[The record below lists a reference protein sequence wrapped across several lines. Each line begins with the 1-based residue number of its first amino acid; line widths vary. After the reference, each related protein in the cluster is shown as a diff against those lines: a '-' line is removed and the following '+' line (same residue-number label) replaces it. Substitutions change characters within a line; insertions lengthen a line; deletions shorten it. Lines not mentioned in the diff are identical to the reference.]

1 MSQRISLTRI
11 IALGWYGFRQVFDVK
26 DDVLI
31 SGAYGTGKS
40 ALLDLMQYVL
50 LGEHWRANRAAAGS
64 GAYRGSGE
72 RVSRGRDLV
81 GYCLG
86 DTNQARNGE
95 RHFLRRSGVTLVA
108 LEFTRPKSPHEGQPK
123 RETWGI
129 RLEYSSPSTAPKH
142 TYFAI
147 PDRLDLRDIAPEN
160 RMLPDDAFRAWLR
173 REYGNESLFNRQQDY
188 LEEMA
193 APRHLNFDVRAFQR
207 TFPKAIAFEPEE
219 NVERFIRE
227 FILEES
233 PIDVRDVRTALQAYD
248 DTRRRLEQQED
259 EAGFLR
265 RIAAQHD
272 VYEQSRREQ
281 AILQHVDHALKALQA
296 GERRDRHAGELKRIE
311 AEHADDVEHL
321 EQATRE
327 SAGIDKLLGE
337 IRFEVQ
343 KDPDQV
349 KFDHLHRRQQE
360 LQQQVGRLRDARKS
374 TRERL
379 DDRHRHWL
387 SWLRHGAALPLE
399 GLVETLVVDDGVL
412 GRLRSGTD
420 PERLQALQSLAARF
434 NDLWNDIA
442 GLVRPLDA
450 SIESARNRLR
460 QLAEDLENLSNRQ
473 EPGSFPLFQ
482 KLRRELGD
490 RVEQLGR
497 LVEVKP
503 EAERWWPA
511 LELFLGRHRW
521 AVIVHDQADYRRAL
535 EILRQTPAG
544 ARPEFL
550 LNPGE
555 ARQLRQP
562 PLENSLFSRV
572 EVIHPVARTYLEH
585 LLGRVI
591 CVETVAELEQCDAA
605 RAITV
610 EGILKQAPLRRRLHP
625 AGTVELTLG
634 RQGLERMRAARQREQ
649 NEVRAEQQILEQRR
663 QDVRTWLD
671 HGRKA
676 GLGDSTLPEFAT
688 ELPRLPGLESELQG
702 VGETI
707 KLLMT
712 PERQERQKRLLE
724 LEQQQKAVL
733 QKVAVLRDR
742 NSQFELKARPERE
755 GLAQAEEDVRNAAV
769 ELESSR
775 TELSRAFGGVLNEEL
790 DERRDGFRTRFPTW
804 RGCFEAVQLAAKQ
817 AGETAVEA
825 REKRNHERQ
834 LLAGARD
841 EHGNLRHPEYQHDF
855 PADDA
860 GNEAWSSRLQVL
872 ETVELEKSRQLAAD
886 RKLEWER
893 RLEDNVLNELN
904 RRITTAQHTIRLLD
918 SYLSQPIGKYRYRI
932 SQKRDTAGFGTVWT
946 LLGSGLEPTD
956 PLTAAIQ
963 DAEVQQAKQE
973 LMAAVNSPDNSNDRA
988 RRLLDYRNYHRYDL
1002 EMVPADQPDAP
1013 PISFGRSGRNLSG
1026 GENQAPFFISM
1037 LAAFRRV
1044 YDRGNRDSSRSQ
1056 QLGLV
1061 VMDEAF
1067 SKLSGDGIE
1076 DCLELARNFQLQLV
1090 MAFPPER
1097 LGVMVP
1103 HAQTVVMCQKETE
1116 RDAEGYVTGINN
1128 IPLLTTMADAVEA
1141 LS

>member
-11 IALGWYGFRQVFDVK
+11 IALGWYGFRQVFDVQ
-26 DDVLI
+26 DDILI

-50 LGEHWRANRAAAGS
+50 LGERWRANRAAAGS
-64 GAYRGSGE
+64 GAYRASGE
-72 RVSRGRDLV
+72 QVSRGRDLV

-108 LEFTRPKSPHEGQPK
+108 LEFTRSKAPNQGQPK

-129 RLEYSSPSTAPKH
+129 RLEYSSPNTAPKH

-147 PDRLDLRDIAPEN
+147 PDRLDLRDIAPDN
-160 RMLPDDAFRAWLR
+160 RMLPDDEFRARLR

-248 DTRRRLEQQED
+248 DTRRRLEKQED

-272 VYEQSRREQ
+272 IYEQSRREE
-281 AILQHVDHALKALQA
+281 AVLQHVGHALKALQA
-296 GERRDRHAGELKRIE
+296 GERRDRHAAELERLEK
-311 AEHADDVEHL
+311 EHADDVRSL
-321 EQATRE
+321 DRATQE
-327 SAGIDKLLGE
+327 SAEVNKLLSE
-337 IRFEVQ
+337 VRFEIQ
-343 KDPDQV
+343 KDPSQV
-349 KFDHLHRRQQE
+349 EFDKLDRKQRE
-360 LQQQVGRLRDARKS
+360 LLGKVNVLRDAQKS

-379 DDRHRHWL
+379 DDRHYRWM
-387 SWLRHGAALPLE
+387 SWLKHGAALPLD
-399 GLVETLVVDDGVL
+399 GLKEALVVDDLLL
-412 GRLRSGTD
+412 GSLRSGAD
-420 PERLQALQSLAARF
+420 PERLKAMQALAVRF
-434 NDLWNDIA
+434 NDLWNSVGD
-442 GLVRPLDA
+442 LLRPLDTA
-450 SIESARNRLR
+450 IESVQGRLR
-460 QLAEDLENLSNRQ
+460 QLAEDLENLSKGQ
-473 EPGSFPLFQ
+473 APGAFPLLQALNQ
-482 KLRRELGD
+482 KLGN

-497 LVEVKP
+497 LIEVKP

-511 LELFLGRHRW
+511 LELFLGRQRW
-521 AVIVHDQADYRRAL
+521 VVVVDDPADYRTAL
-535 EILRQTPAG
+535 EILRNTAVG
-544 ARPEFL
+544 LKPESL
-550 LNPGE
+550 LNPKE
-555 ARQLRQP
+555 ARELRGGA
-562 PLENSLFSRV
+562 LENSLFTKI
-572 EVIHPVARTYLEH
+572 EVTHPIARLYLEH
-585 LLGRVI
+585 LLGEVV
-591 CVETVAELEQCDAA
+591 CVETLEELEQCQAA

-610 EGILKQAPLRRRLHP
+610 EGVFKQAPLRRRLRP
-625 AGTVELTLG
+625 AGSVDLTLG
-634 RQGLERMRAARQREQ
+634 REGLERMRAARQKEQ
-649 NEVRAEQQILEQRR
+649 NEVRAQHQLLEQRR
-663 QDVRTWLD
+663 RDVHAWLD
-671 HGRKA
+671 TGRKA
-676 GLGDSTLPEFAT
+676 GLGDSTLPDRAE
-688 ELPRLPGLESELQG
+688 ELPRLPELESELRG
-702 VGETI
+702 VRATI
-707 KLLMT
+707 DLLMT
-712 PERQERQKRLLE
+712 PEREARQKRLLE
-724 LEQQQKAVL
+724 LEEQQKAVL
-733 QKVAVLRDR
+733 EKVAVLKDR

-755 GLAQAEEDVRNAAV
+755 GLVRADEEVRNAGIQV
-769 ELESSR
+769 ENSR
-775 TELSRAFGGVLNEEL
+775 IEIGRSFSGLLNAEL
-790 DERRDGFRTRFPTW
+790 DERRDNFRAGFPTW
-804 RGCFEAVQLAAKQ
+804 QDRFAAVQKQ
-817 AGETAVEA
+817 AAQAGQSAVGA
-825 REKRNHERQ
+825 REKRNHERL

-855 PADDA
+855 PSEEES
-860 GNEAWSSRLQVL
+860 NEAWINRLQVL

-904 RRITTAQHTIRLLD
+904 RRITDAQHTIRLLD
-918 SYLSQPIGKYRYRI
+918 GYLSQPIGRYRYRI
-932 SQKRDTAGFGTVWT
+932 SQRRDTAGFGTIWT

-963 DAEVQQAKQE
+963 DTEVQRAKEE
-973 LMAAVNSPDNSNDRA
+973 LMAAVNSPDSSSDRA

-1002 EMVPADQPDAP
+1002 EMVPADRPDAP

-1026 GENQAPFFISM
+1026 GENQAPYFISM

-1076 DCLELARNFQLQLV
+1076 DCLALARNFQLQLV

-1103 HAQTVVMCQKETE
+1103 HAQTVVMCQKEVE
-1116 RDAEGYVTGINN
+1116 RDATGYVTGIKN
-1128 IPLLTTMADAVEA
+1128 IPLLTTMAEAVEA